1 MSEIYTETTSKIDF
15 LPKEI
20 ETRGLPMK
28 NLSILVVDDDPVIRR
43 LLEQRL
49 KKENYQVEVAEDG
62 YAAEKI
68 LRKQFFDV
76 VLTDLMMPGAI
87 GGIEV
92 LEIAKEINSQ
102 TEVVLITA
110 HSSVNTAV
118 EAMKKGAI
126 DYLEKPVNFD
136 ELFLRLDKI
145 ANMQTILR
153 SAQDLQVAKDTT
165 ENAAS
170 ETIQNLEMQVDKMR
184 QSLDEIE
191 NTLRDE
197 QLADYAKIARAL
209 DIVTQS

>member
-1 MSEIYTETTSKIDF
+1 
-15 LPKEI
+15 
-20 ETRGLPMK
+20 MK

-49 KKENYQVEVAEDG
+49 KKENYQVQVAEDG
-62 YAAEKI
+62 YIAENI
-68 LRKQFFDV
+68 LRQQFFDV

-92 LEIAKEINSQ
+92 LEIAKDINSQ

-118 EAMKKGAI
+118 EAMKKGAV
-126 DYLEKPVNFD
+126 DYLEKPINFD

-170 ETIQNLEMQVDKMR
+170 ETIQNLEMQVNKMR

-191 NTLRDE
+191 NTLRDD
-197 QLADYAKIARAL
+197 QLADYNKITRAL